1 MIESTKRG
9 WLISL
14 LSLFIGLA
22 VWQVVSLFREGG
34 LIPSPLQ
41 ILATF
46 YDLLLSGELGRHTIA
61 SLGRLLPGWLLGIGI
76 GATLGILL
84 AVSRRLFYLF
94 IPWLALIFP
103 IPKIALF
110 PLFII
115 LFGIGDSSRIIT
127 IIAGVLF
134 PTLFC
139 VYQGVKAVPGNL
151 VDMGW
156 SFQLSKKAII
166 RHIILPGAYP
176 GLFLAFRLTTP
187 IALIVLVAAE
197 MLGAQEGIGSLI
209 LAAGGMAQM
218 DILFAGVLVLSLIGL
233 SVMVFWNWLE
243 ARVIHWQSNVSL
255 FR

>member
-1 MIESTKRG
+1 MPENKKRG
-9 WLISL
+9 WLLSL
-14 LSLFIGLA
+14 LSLGTGLSL
-22 VWQVVSLFREGG
+22 WQGASLFSEVG

-41 ILATF
+41 ILTTF
-46 YDLLLSGELGRHTIA
+46 YDLLVSGELVRHTVA
-61 SLGRLLPGWLLGIGI
+61 SLGRLLPGWLLGISI
-76 GATLGILL
+76 GATLGTLL
-84 AVSRRLFYLF
+84 AVSRRLFFLF

-127 IIAGVLF
+127 ITAGVLF
-134 PTLFC
+134 PALFC
-139 VYQGVKAVPGNL
+139 VYQGVKSVPGNL

-156 SFQLSKKAII
+156 SFQLSKKTII

-176 GLFLAFRLTTP
+176 GFFLAFRLTTP

-209 LAAGGMAQM
+209 LAAGSMAQM

-233 SVMVFWNWLE
+233 SVMVF
-243 ARVIHWQSNVSL
+243 VYQ
-255 FR
+255 